1 MKKSSIVLCA
11 LLPLL
16 AVACTQSAPPAYLIT
31 GTVNGQAEMA
41 YLQRFVNKEHPVMD
55 SCAVVDGKFQFQG
68 SIGLPEF
75 YRISLSPGNQYYEFF
90 LENSEITAHIDRES
104 RRNSKVSGSAADSVY
119 REYLQSSNIEAMI
132 AKYPKSSAL
141 AYCLYRM
148 HTYDQS
154 PEILRSQIALFDT
167 LVINQSVYIK
177 GVQDLIAVYERVL
190 PGKPYIEIALPDPDG
205 KVHKLSDMLG
215 NYILLDFWAAWCGPC
230 RQENPNLVE
239 AYKKYHPKGFQIYA
253 VSLDHSKEDWVKA
266 IADDKL
272 PWTHVSDLV
281 YWQCAPAADYGA
293 RAIPTNFLIDPNGN
307 IVAKNI
313 RGEELQKKL
322 QEVYAA
328 KR

>member
-1 MKKSSIVLCA
+1 MKNFNLILCA
-11 LLPLL
+11 LLSLF
-16 AVACTQSAPPAYLIT
+16 AVACTQPAPPAYTIL
-31 GTVNGQAEMA
+31 GEVNGQAEMA
-41 YLQRFVNKEHPVMD
+41 YLQRFVNKEYPATD
-55 SCAVVDGKFQFQG
+55 SCVVVDGKFQFKG
-68 SIGLPEF
+68 SIGLPEL
-75 YRISLSPGNQYYEFF
+75 YRVSLAPGNQYVEFF
-90 LENSEITAHIDRES
+90 LENSEINVLIDKES
-104 RRNSKVSGSAADSVY
+104 RRNSKATGSAADSVY
-119 REYLQSSNIEAMI
+119 REYLQSNDIEAMI
-132 AKYPKSSAL
+132 KKYPRSAAL

-154 PEILRSQIALFDT
+154 PETLRSQIALFDT

-177 GVQDLIAVYERVL
+177 GIQDLIMVYERVL

-230 RQENPNLVE
+230 RQENPNLVK

-253 VSLDHSKEDWVKA
+253 VSLDSSKEAWVKA
-266 IADDKL
+266 IADDNL

-293 RAIPTNFLIDPNGN
+293 RAIPTNFLIGPDGN

-322 QEVYAA
+322 EEIYG
-328 KR
+328 KK